1 MMKFRVSGER
11 TIHFDIEV
19 DASSYKD
26 LESKLGKKDTL
37 DFYTHIKNCLG
48 DENYQSTTLNEVV
61 RVKDGRRWHDGFL
74 THTSEG
80 VKSAGQKRYEHQKS
94 FYNR

>member
-37 DFYTHIKNCLG
+37 DFYTHIKYSIIN
-48 DENYQSTTLNEVV
+48 
-61 RVKDGRRWHDGFL
+61 
-74 THTSEG
+74 
-80 VKSAGQKRYEHQKS
+80 
-94 FYNR
+94 